1 MEDWKITMENAWVL
15 LNLNKVWWC
24 RLASVFLCRI
34 DTFSGSDLTARS
46 LRCSSISEKFDKSCK
61 LLCASKSHG
70 NRQKASCQ
78 TLRPALHK
86 FLGITPSFTV
96 AKAAEHCR
104 RSFKSRTERVP
115 NASSAK
121 ANSPREQF
129 CTWLQGRR
137 YPNKTHQ
144 ATLPG
149 ATNLVFFSAS
159 WSKRC
164 DAWTVKCSQSW
175 NPKGWRNAGFLS

>member
-1 MEDWKITMENAWVL
+1 MEDWKITVEDAWVW

-24 RLASVFLCRI
+24 LLASVFLAEF
-34 DTFSGSDLTARS
+34 DTSVVVVTWGKNAKPQGHWG
-46 LRCSSISEKFDKSCK
+46 CSSISDKFDKSCK
-61 LLCASKSHG
+61 LLCASKSHR

-86 FLGITPSFTV
+86 FIGITPSFTV

-129 CTWLQGRR
+129 CTWLQGRW
-137 YPNKTHQ
+137 YPKQNSPSRHFQ
-144 ATLPG
+144 VPQIWCFSRPLGRNVAMPG
-149 ATNLVFFSAS
+149 
-159 WSKRC
+159 
-164 DAWTVKCSQSW
+164 
-175 NPKGWRNAGFLS
+175 P